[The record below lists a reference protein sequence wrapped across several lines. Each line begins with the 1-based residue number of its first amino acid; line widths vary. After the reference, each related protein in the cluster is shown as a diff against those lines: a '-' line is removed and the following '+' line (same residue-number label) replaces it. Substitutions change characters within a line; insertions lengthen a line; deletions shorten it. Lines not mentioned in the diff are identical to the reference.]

1 MIVGEALQESFLD
14 ALCAQQV
21 PVSLYLVNGIK
32 LQGKIE
38 AYDLATV
45 MLKSS
50 TSQMVYKH
58 AISTIVPTQQ
68 LDWQVAGEAVS
79 EEVGQY

>member
-1 MIVGEALQESFLD
+1 MIVDETLQESFLD

-45 MLKSS
+45 MLKST

-58 AISTIVPTQQ
+58 AISTIVPTAK
-68 LDWQVAGEAVS
+68 LDWQVSGEAVS
-79 EEVGQY
+79 EAGQY